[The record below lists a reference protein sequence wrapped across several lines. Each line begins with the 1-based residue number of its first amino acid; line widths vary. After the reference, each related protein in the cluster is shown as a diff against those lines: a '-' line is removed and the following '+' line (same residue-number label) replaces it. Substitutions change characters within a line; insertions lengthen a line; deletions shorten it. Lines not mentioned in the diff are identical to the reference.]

1 MKLLKRLLL
10 LFVSLIA
17 INAYAQNASIHS
29 YKVAKDVEWAKPGG
43 FSLTMDIYTP
53 ANGKTNYPVIVI
65 YHGGGWLIYN
75 KSIMSE
81 MAQYL
86 ATHGYVVCNVNY
98 RLLGDH
104 NNTTTMDQVIDD
116 GLGALLWVKY
126 HIKQYKGDL
135 KKVCVT
141 GDSSGGQ
148 LASMV
153 VNSAGKLTSKDFA
166 STLLFK
172 PTWLPRGIT
181 PEEIAKKHLLD
192 VQAAVINYGGTN
204 MYEACK
210 YGFETSGN
218 PFWEM
223 AKVNPRSIFRKD
235 INITNHPEYYK
246 AVSPMFTVPQ
256 SPQRKL
262 PPQLFTV
269 GSKDNIVLPEWVQAY
284 VKTLKDAGQP
294 AEYWEYE
301 GRPHA
306 FLDSGGNKSLG
317 TTFDKDAIP
326 ALEHMLKFLN
336 GIFY

>member
-1 MKLLKRLLL
+1 MKLIKRLILVFFS
-10 LFVSLIA
+10 LFAL
-17 INAYAQNASIHS
+17 NANSQNVPVHS

-53 ANGKTNYPVIVI
+53 VNVKKSYPVVVI

-75 KSIMSE
+75 KSNMSE

-86 ATHGYVVCNVNY
+86 TRHGYVVCNINY
-98 RLLGDH
+98 RLLGAH
-104 NNTTTMDQVIDD
+104 SNTITMDQIIGD

-126 HIKQYKGDL
+126 HIKPYKGDP

-153 VNSAGKLTSKDFA
+153 VNSTEKLTSKDFT
-166 STLLFK
+166 STLLFT
-172 PTWLPRGIT
+172 PTWMPKGTT
-181 PEEIAKKHLLD
+181 PEEIAKKHILD

-210 YGFETSGN
+210 YGFENSGN

-223 AKVNPRSIFRKD
+223 AKVTPRGIFGGD
-235 INITNHPEYYK
+235 VNVNNHPEYYK
-246 AVSPMFTVPQ
+246 AVSPMFTIPQ
-256 SPQRKL
+256 ASQRKL

-269 GSKDNIVLPEWVQAY
+269 GSKDNIVLPEWVQGY

-326 ALEHMLKFLN
+326 ALERMLKFLN